1 MSDATG
7 ILRKAILQDVGGILA
22 VIDANLD
29 KLLPRSRED
38 VVSLL
43 DSFYVVVED
52 GLIVGCAC
60 LEVYSPK
67 IAEIRSLAVLAEHR
81 GHEYGSMLV
90 RQCIADAQRLKIRQ
104 ILVVTSTPE
113 FFEKLDFGLCL
124 NEKYAM
130 FWSGITP
137 ESYHSSHLSS
147 AIFHQSTNGLGGSGK
162 TGATKSAAAAPLEE
176 HNTR

>member
-1 MSDATG
+1 MSSGNG
-7 ILRKAILQDVGGILA
+7 ILRKAAHPDVDGILA
-22 VIDANLD
+22 VVDANLD
-29 KLLPRSRED
+29 KLLPRTRED
-38 VVSLL
+38 VISLL
-43 DSFYVVVED
+43 DGFYVIDED
-52 GLIVGCAC
+52 GLVVGCAC

-90 RQCIADAQRLKIRQ
+90 KQCIADAQRLKIRQ

-130 FWSGITP
+130 FWSGVTP
-137 ESYHSSHLSS
+137 ESYHSPHLSS
-147 AIFHQSTNGLGGSGK
+147 AIFHQPSNGNSRSNKSDSANPAST
-162 TGATKSAAAAPLEE
+162 PLAQE
-176 HNTR
+176 HDTR